1 MASWMRKFCRR
12 ASAFASVLI
21 LGALVLVAFLPNARA
36 QSQPSFTQPTRT
48 FGEQDAAALMTR
60 FRQTLENENRNRF
73 LKLFDS
79 SRMPSFPV
87 FRDEVSQFFAR
98 YQPPQINYSIDQV
111 SQDGPLGAVI
121 AEFTMQATSW
131 TDGQPDLHRRAQ
143 IRLVT
148 SWDGKEWKIAD
159 LSPREIF
166 Q

>member
-1 MASWMRKFCRR
+1 MRKSTMQAGTIFL
-12 ASAFASVLI
+12 ALIVVELAFGSLLGAFAQN
-21 LGALVLVAFLPNARA
+21 APLPA
-36 QSQPSFTQPTRT
+36 QPART
-48 FGEQDAAALMTR
+48 FSDQDAASLMTR
-60 FRQTLENENRNRF
+60 FRQALENENRNRF

-98 YQPPQINYSIDQV
+98 YQPPQVDYSISQV
-111 SQDGPLGAVI
+111 SQDGALGAII
-121 AEFTMQATSW
+121 AEFTMQTTPW
-131 TDGQPDLHRRAQ
+131 TGGQPDLHRRAQ